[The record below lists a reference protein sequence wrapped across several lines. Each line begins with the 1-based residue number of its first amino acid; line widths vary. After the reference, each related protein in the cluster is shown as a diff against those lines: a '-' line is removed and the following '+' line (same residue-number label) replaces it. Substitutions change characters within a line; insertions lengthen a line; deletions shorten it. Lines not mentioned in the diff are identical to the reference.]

1 MAADLS
7 GVGLK
12 GITGIHQYTSVGVFL
27 LTVHFSGVELK
38 GITGIQVHR
47 SRVFS

>member
-27 LTVHFSGVELK
+27 LTVHFSGVE
-38 GITGIQVHR
+38 TGIQVHL